1 MSKNTPNIPSKNISN
16 HLFSIVFVFYGGS
29 FLSNM
34 SGRKHLRCSLGL
46 LAPPAQT
53 IWQNSGTEITPKLG
67 HFWVKAVCLFV
78 FLLTLTNPDHLS
90 ELWQAAKIESLSS
103 DHTLHFF
110 FSIISKIKKW
120 KQILF
125 LVWLNAVK
133 MVISA
138 EHNLLSL
145 LFDCLTVW
153 LVQTILPHL
162 TICQHCLHNP
172 TNLTSFTSELI
183 FVATAETSSTFLAS
197 IRIITDQHEHH
208 ADLILTETTS
218 PSTIVIINI
227 NIIVII

>member
-103 DHTLHFF
+103 DHTHPFSFIHFQNQ
-110 FSIISKIKKW
+110 KW

-125 LVWLNAVK
+125 LLWLNAVK

-138 EHNLLSL
+138 EHNLRTPPTVW
-145 LFDCLTVW
+145 LFDCLIIPNHPPSPYYLST
-153 LVQTILPHL
+153 LFAQPSQFDQLHL
-162 TICQHCLHNP
+162 RADICCNCW
-172 TNLTSFTSELI
+172 
-183 FVATAETSSTFLAS
+183 
-197 IRIITDQHEHH
+197 DQ
-208 ADLILTETTS
+208 
-218 PSTIVIINI
+218 
-227 NIIVII
+227 

>member
-103 DHTLHFF
+103 DHTRPFSFIHFQNQ
-110 FSIISKIKKW
+110 KW

-125 LVWLNAVK
+125 
-133 MVISA
+133 
-138 EHNLLSL
+138 
-145 LFDCLTVW
+145 FD
-153 LVQTILPHL
+153 
-162 TICQHCLHNP
+162 
-172 TNLTSFTSELI
+172 
-183 FVATAETSSTFLAS
+183 
-197 IRIITDQHEHH
+197 
-208 ADLILTETTS
+208 
-218 PSTIVIINI
+218 
-227 NIIVII
+227 

>member
-1 MSKNTPNIPSKNISN
+1 MFCFLPFCFVSTSSNQFCKYQCFHVFNPLTSSCLCAFTVSRLWGGERLSIHRRIITSCCSSDEQKHPKNISN

-103 DHTLHFF
+103 DHTHPLSFIHFQNQ
-110 FSIISKIKKW
+110 KW

-125 LVWLNAVK
+125 LV
-133 MVISA
+133 
-138 EHNLLSL
+138 
-145 LFDCLTVW
+145 
-153 LVQTILPHL
+153 
-162 TICQHCLHNP
+162 
-172 TNLTSFTSELI
+172 
-183 FVATAETSSTFLAS
+183 
-197 IRIITDQHEHH
+197 
-208 ADLILTETTS
+208 
-218 PSTIVIINI
+218 
-227 NIIVII
+227 